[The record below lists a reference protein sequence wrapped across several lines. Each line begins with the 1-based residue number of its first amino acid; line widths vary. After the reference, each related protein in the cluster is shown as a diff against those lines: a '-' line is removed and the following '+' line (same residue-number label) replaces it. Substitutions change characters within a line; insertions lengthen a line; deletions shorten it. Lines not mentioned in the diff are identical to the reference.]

1 MAKKRVTRKQLLK
14 EPDEFITTT
23 GKLIAW
29 AKDNSQALV
38 IGVVGFFGLIIGISI
53 YGYIQQN
60 RSDAAQVMFS
70 QAVTKYQSEAENKS
84 EGEALAAVS
93 ADFDKLIESYGGQP
107 AGQLGRVFYGHINL
121 AGKAY
126 DQAIAHYEKAMGNV
140 DNDASLTNIILNGLA
155 TAYQQKGENDK
166 AIEKFRMIADG
177 TDLMLKDAA
186 LFNLGKLYEKIGE
199 IEESKKAYQQLRDD
213 FPTSM
218 YSSIAREKV
227 AG

>member
-29 AKDNSQALV
+29 AKDNLQAIV
-38 IGVVGFFGLIIGISI
+38 IGAVGFFMLIIGISI

-70 QAVTKYQSEAENKS
+70 QAVTKYQTEAEKKS
-84 EGEALAAVS
+84 EGEALTAVS
-93 ADFDKLIESYGGQP
+93 ADFDKLIESYGNQP
-107 AGQLGRVFYGHINL
+107 AGQLGRVFYGHICL

-126 DQAIAHYEKAMGNV
+126 DQAISHYEKAMANV
-140 DNDASLTNIILNGLA
+140 DGDTSLTNIVLNGLA
-155 TAYQQKGENDK
+155 TAYQQKGEYSH

-186 LFNLGKLYEKIGE
+186 LFNLGKLYEQIGKF
-199 IEESKKAYQQLRDD
+199 EESKKAYQQLRDD